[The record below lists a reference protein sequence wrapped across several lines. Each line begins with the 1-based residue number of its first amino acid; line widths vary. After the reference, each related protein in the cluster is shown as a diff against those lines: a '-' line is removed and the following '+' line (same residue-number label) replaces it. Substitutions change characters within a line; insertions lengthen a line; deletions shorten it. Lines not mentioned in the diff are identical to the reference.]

1 VHTPGR
7 SKSITGSASARGRV
21 AHLAAIGRP
30 HLRSPT
36 SAPLSN
42 RQRPSASGVRR
53 HGHCPRPRPLPTSTP
68 TPRPLQHLLFT
79 QVESRLLLLLLPS
92 PAEFSSSSSSSC
104 TGLHA
109 RQAALGLS
117 ACPSPALLQSPS
129 PPSLHASAPSVAAI
143 RFAEETS
150 SPASVGIHYAVLA
163 SAIRHTPP

>member
-1 VHTPGR
+1 
-7 SKSITGSASARGRV
+7 V

-36 SAPLSN
+36 SASLSK

-53 HGHCPRPRPLPTSTP
+53 HSHCPRLRPQPRPLPTTCCSLESSRGYCP
-68 TPRPLQHLLFT
+68 PQQSSPRPHPHPHPRPAQARTLDRQPLASLLAF
-79 QVESRLLLLLLPS
+79 RP
-92 PAEFSSSSSSSC
+92 SSSN
-104 TGLHA
+104 
-109 RQAALGLS
+109 
-117 ACPSPALLQSPS
+117 
-129 PPSLHASAPSVAAI
+129 PPSAYPCTPLHPSVAAI